1 MKNRSFL
8 VLVMVLFLGWSSYGQ
23 TISGQVN
30 AAETGEP
37 LPGVA
42 VSLKSQNKAVLT
54 DFNGKFSIEAAE
66 GDVLTFSS
74 MGMESREVKATS
86 TFMLVSLKSTS
97 NELQEVVVTA
107 GGIARERKALGFGV
121 EEVGGSELKESGE
134 TNMISGISAK
144 VSGVQVTNS
153 SGAAGAASY
162 IKIRGNATFTANDNQ
177 PLMVVDG
184 VPIDNSQ
191 IATSDLRGGVA
202 NSNRAIDINPD
213 DIESIS
219 VLKGGAAA
227 ALYGTR
233 GANGVILI
241 TTKKGAYGQD
251 FQVNVSSTME
261 ITQANRLPELQTKYS
276 QGYFG
281 SFDGGTSNAFSWGPA
296 LADLGYDANGNI
308 VQDPSQMVS
317 QGVTPFDHY
326 DFFKRGRRLNN
337 SVTLSGGG
345 KQSSYYLSI
354 ANLQDEGI
362 IPLNRFD
369 RTTIRLTGTGQ
380 IATNLKA
387 TASLAYTNSGGYRVQ
402 QGSNTSGL
410 MLGLLRTP
418 PSFDNSNGVDD
429 PTDPAA
435 YINPDG
441 SQRNYRAGGGYDNPY
456 WTINMNPFTD
466 DVNRVFG
473 YTKFDWSPVEGLM
486 VSYRY
491 GIDQYSDV
499 RKQIIAINS
508 RSFPGGS
515 INDETYLV
523 KEQNHDLTARYS
535 TKLGPIGA
543 NFLAGFNAN
552 DRERKYVGTYGTG
565 LVLPNFYNMSNAT
578 NQQAYE
584 SFQGRRIWGVYGE
597 AQFDYGDWA
606 YLTLTARRD
615 QASTFGNVATPILY
629 PSASLSIILTDL
641 LKVESDVLSFAKLR
655 ASSAKVGSEPGF
667 ASNATYFNQAGVGSG
682 WITGISFPYMG
693 VTGFTQS
700 NTLGNPEL
708 RPEYTITNEVGLEL
722 RFFQNKLSLDVT
734 AYEQRSE
741 DLIVA
746 VPVAG
751 SSGFTSS
758 FLNAGSMSNSG
769 IELQLNTNL
778 VQTEDFSL
786 NAGLN
791 FTRNRNV
798 VEKLADGVD
807 VISLPWGFF
816 GANQRLVAGEAYGTL
831 YGDDWLR
838 DENGNAL
845 VTADGYPVYSS
856 TEVVVGDPN
865 PDYLMGI
872 NGDARYKN
880 WSFNMLWDIRR
891 GGDIWNG
898 TRGALYYFG
907 THADTDIM
915 PDGTKRG
922 ETYVWEDVVMG
933 NTGVYAPGEVDA
945 NGNEIAGQ
953 PNSTPILH
961 DIDSYALGP
970 LSGFTGASR
979 PFIEDGS
986 WLRLRTVSLNYQFSK
1001 ASLENTKLKGLSLGI
1016 TGRNLF
1022 LLTPYRGVDPETNL
1036 SGATNSQG
1044 ADYFNMPNTM
1054 GVLFNLRANL

>member
-1 MKNRSFL
+1 MKNKTLL
-8 VLVMVLFLGWSSYGQ
+8 VCL
-23 TISGQVN
+23 
-30 AAETGEP
+30 
-37 LPGVA
+37 
-42 VSLKSQNKAVLT
+42 
-54 DFNGKFSIEAAE
+54 
-66 GDVLTFSS
+66 LTFLWGSS
-74 MGMESREVKATS
+74 AWAQNETDKGQPEVPDV
-86 TFMLVSLKSTS
+86 FEQL
-97 NELQEVVVTA
+97 EEVVVTA
-107 GGIARERKALGFGV
+107 GGIAREKKALGFGV
-121 EEVGGSELKESGE
+121 EEVEGASIKESGE
-134 TNMISGISAK
+134 TNIVSGISAK

-162 IKIRGNATFTANDNQ
+162 IKIRGNATFTSNDNQ

-191 IATSDLRGGVA
+191 IRTSDLRAGVA
-202 NSNRAIDINPD
+202 YSNRAIDINPD

-251 FQVNVSSTME
+251 FQVNVNSSME
-261 ITQANRLPELQTKYS
+261 ITQVNKLPEVQNKYS

-281 SFDGGTSNAFSWGPA
+281 TYGGGTSNPFSWGPA
-296 LADLGYDANGNI
+296 LSELGYDADGNI
-308 VQDPSQMVS
+308 TQSATG
-317 QGVTPFDHY
+317 GVAPY
-326 DFFKRGRRLNN
+326 DNLAFFQRGRRLNN

-345 KQSSYYLSI
+345 KTSSYYLSLS
-354 ANLQDEGI
+354 NLQDEGI
-362 IPLNRFD
+362 VPLNRFD

-387 TASLAYTNSGGYRVQ
+387 TASLAYSSSGGYRVQ

-429 PTDPAA
+429 PSDPAA
-435 YINPDG
+435 YQNADG

-456 WTINMNPFTD
+456 WTINKNPFTD
-466 DVNRVFG
+466 NVNRVFG
-473 YTKFDWSPVEGLM
+473 YTTLDWSPVEGLL
-486 VSYRY
+486 VTYRY

-499 RKQIIAINS
+499 RKQVIAINS
-508 RSFPGGS
+508 RTFPGGS
-515 INDETYLV
+515 ISDEAYTV

-535 TKLGPIGA
+535 MDLGVIGA
-543 NFLAGFNAN
+543 NFLGGFNAN
-552 DRERKYVGTYGTG
+552 QRDYKYIGTYGTG
-565 LVLPNFYNMSNAT
+565 LVLPDFYNMSNAQ

-584 SFQGRRIWGVYGE
+584 SFSGRRLWGVYGE
-597 AQFDYGDWA
+597 AQLDYEDWA
-606 YLTLTARRD
+606 FLTLTARRD
-615 QASTFGNVATPILY
+615 QASTFGNVSTPILY
-629 PSASLSIILTDL
+629 PSASLAIVLTDAL
-641 LKVESDVLSFAKLR
+641 DIKSDFLSYAKLR
-655 ASSAKVGSEPGF
+655 ASSAKVGSEPSF

-682 WITGISFPYMG
+682 WINGISFPYLG

-700 NTLGNPEL
+700 NVLGNPDL
-708 RPEYTITNEVGLEL
+708 RPEYTVTNEVGAEF
-722 RFFQNKLSLDVT
+722 RFFDNKISTDVT
-734 AYEQRSE
+734 FYQQRSE

-758 FLNAGSMSNSG
+758 FLNAGTMTNTG
-769 IELQLNTNL
+769 VELQLNASL
-778 VQTEDFSL
+778 VETDDFSL
-786 NAGLN
+786 DAGMT
-791 FTRNRNV
+791 FTRNRNI

-807 VISLPWGFF
+807 VIGLPWGFF

-845 VTADGYPVYSS
+845 VTADGYPIYSS
-856 TEVVVGDPN
+856 TEVVVGNPN

-872 NGDARYKN
+872 TTNASYKN
-880 WSFNMLWDIRR
+880 WSFNMLWDIRQ

-907 THADTDIM
+907 THIDTDVM
-915 PDGTKRG
+915 PDGTQRG
-922 ETYVWEDVVMG
+922 ETFVWEDVVMG
-933 NTGVYAPGEVDA
+933 NNGYYAPGEVDA
-945 NGNEIAGQ
+945 NGNDIGGQ
-953 PNSTPILH
+953 PNNTPIVN

-986 WLRLRTVSLNYQFSK
+986 WVRLRNIGVNYRFDK
-1001 ASLENTKLKGLSLGI
+1001 DALKGTKLKGLTMGVS
-1016 TGRNLF
+1016 GRNIF
-1022 LLTPYRGVDPETNL
+1022 LSTPYRGVDPETNL

-1054 GVLFNLRANL
+1054 GVIFNLKANL

>member
-1 MKNRSFL
+1 MKNKFLLVWSFL
-8 VLVMVLFLGWSSYGQ
+8 IACSVTAFAQ
-23 TISGQVN
+23 N
-30 AAETGEP
+30 EPKKGEVP
-37 LPGVA
+37 EVP
-42 VSLKSQNKAVLT
+42 
-54 DFNGKFSIEAAE
+54 
-66 GDVLTFSS
+66 DVFEQL
-74 MGMESREVKATS
+74 E
-86 TFMLVSLKSTS
+86 
-97 NELQEVVVTA
+97 EVVVTA
-107 GGIARERKALGFGV
+107 GGIAREKKALGFGV
-121 EEVGGSELKESGE
+121 EEVKGAAIKESGE
-134 TNMISGISAK
+134 TNIVSGISAK

-162 IKIRGNATFTANDNQ
+162 IKIRGNATFSSNDNQ

-191 IATSDLRGGVA
+191 IATSDLRAGVA

-241 TTKKGAYGQD
+241 TTKKGAYNQD
-251 FQVNVSSTME
+251 FKVNVSSSME
-261 ITQANRLPELQTKYS
+261 ISQVNKMPEVQNKYS

-281 SFDGGTSNAFSWGPA
+281 SYAGGTSNPFSWGPA
-296 LADLGYDANGNI
+296 LSDLAYDSNGMITQDSATVANNPG
-308 VQDPSQMVS
+308 
-317 QGVTPFDHY
+317 GVNPY
-326 DFFKRGRRLNN
+326 DNTAFLQRGRRMNN
-337 SVTLSGGG
+337 SITLSGGG
-345 KQSSYYLSI
+345 QKSAYYLSI
-354 ANLQDEGI
+354 SNLQDQGI
-362 IPLNRFD
+362 VPLNVFD

-380 IATNLKA
+380 IASNLKA
-387 TASLAYTNSGGYRVQ
+387 TASLAYSNSGGYRVQ

-418 PSFDNSNGVDD
+418 PTFDNSNGVED

-435 YINPDG
+435 YLNADG

-466 DVNRVFG
+466 EVNRVFG
-473 YTKFDWSPVEGLM
+473 YTKFDWSPADDLLI
-486 VSYRY
+486 SYRY

-499 RKQIIAINS
+499 RKQIISINS
-508 RSFPGGS
+508 RTFPGGS
-515 INDETYLV
+515 ISDEVYSI
-523 KEQNHDLTARYS
+523 KEQNHDLTATYS
-535 TKLGPIGA
+535 MDLGPIGA
-543 NFLAGFNAN
+543 NFLGGFNAN
-552 DRERKYVGTYGTG
+552 QRDRKYVGTYGTG
-565 LVLPNFYNMSNAT
+565 LVLPNFYNMSNAQ

-584 SFQGRRIWGVYGE
+584 SIVGRRLWGMYAEG
-597 AQFDYGDWA
+597 QFDYEDWA
-606 YLTLTARRD
+606 FLTLTARRD
-615 QASTFGNVATPILY
+615 QASTFGNVSTPIIY
-629 PSASLSIILTDL
+629 PSASLALILTEALDIQ
-641 LKVESDVLSFAKLR
+641 SDVLNFAKLR
-655 ASSAKVGSEPGF
+655 LSSAQVGSEPPF

-682 WITGISFPYMG
+682 WINGISFPYQG

-700 NTLGNPEL
+700 DILGNPDL
-708 RPEYTITNEVGLEL
+708 RPEYTVTNEIGFEA
-722 RFFQNKLSLDVT
+722 RMFGNKVSADVT
-734 AYEQRSE
+734 LYQQTSE

-758 FLNAGSMSNSG
+758 FVNAGSMTNTG
-769 IELQLNTNL
+769 VEVQLNAKL
-778 VQTEDFSL
+778 IDTEDFKL
-786 NAGLN
+786 DAGMT
-791 FTRNRNV
+791 FTRNRNIV
-798 VEKLADGVD
+798 KKLADGVD

-816 GANQRLVAGEAYGTL
+816 GANQRLVEGEAYGTL
-831 YGDDWLR
+831 YGDDWAR
-838 DENGNAL
+838 DEAGNAL
-845 VTADGYPVYSS
+845 VDASGYPIYSS

-872 NGDARYKN
+872 TSGATYKN
-880 WSFNMLWDIRR
+880 WSFNMLWDIRQ

-907 THADTDIM
+907 THIDTDVM

-922 ETYVWEDVVMG
+922 ETFVWEDVVMG
-933 NTGVYAPGEVDA
+933 NSGVYAPGTVDA
-945 NGNEIAGQ
+945 DGNDISGNVNTSQ
-953 PNSTPILH
+953 IPN

-986 WLRLRTVSLNYQFSK
+986 WVRLRNIGVNYKFDPDALSG
-1001 ASLENTKLKGLSLGI
+1001 TKLKGLSVGVS
-1016 TGRNLF
+1016 GRNIF
-1022 LLTPYRGVDPETNL
+1022 LSTPYRGVDPETNL

-1054 GVLFNLRANL
+1054 GIIFNLKANL

>member
-1 MKNRSFL
+1 MKNKFLLVWSFL
-8 VLVMVLFLGWSSYGQ
+8 IAFSATAFAQ
-23 TISGQVN
+23 NEPDQ
-30 AAETGEP
+30 GEVP
-37 LPGVA
+37 ELP
-42 VSLKSQNKAVLT
+42 
-54 DFNGKFSIEAAE
+54 
-66 GDVLTFSS
+66 DVFEQL
-74 MGMESREVKATS
+74 E
-86 TFMLVSLKSTS
+86 
-97 NELQEVVVTA
+97 EVVVTA
-107 GGIARERKALGFGV
+107 GGIAREKKALGFGV
-121 EEVGGSELKESGE
+121 EEVKGASIKESGE
-134 TNMISGISAK
+134 SNIVSGISAK

-191 IATSDLRGGVA
+191 IATEDLRSGVA

-241 TTKKGAYGQD
+241 TTKKGAYGED
-251 FQVNVSSTME
+251 FKVNVSSSME
-261 ITQANRLPELQTKYS
+261 ISQVNKLPELQNKYS

-281 SFDGGTSNAFSWGPA
+281 TYGGGTSNAFSWGPA
-296 LADLGYDANGNI
+296 LADLGYDADGNI
-308 VQDPSQMVS
+308 TQDATG
-317 QGVTPFDHY
+317 GVTPY
-326 DFFKRGRRLNN
+326 DNTGFLQRGRRLNN
-337 SVTLSGGG
+337 SLTLSGGG
-345 KQSSYYLSI
+345 QKSSYYLSI
-354 ANLQDEGI
+354 ANLQDQGI
-362 IPLNRFD
+362 VPLNQFD
-369 RTTIRLTGTGQ
+369 RTTIRLTGSGQ

-387 TASLAYTNSGGYRVQ
+387 TASLAYSNSGGYRVQ

-418 PSFDNSNGVDD
+418 PSFDNSNGVTD
-429 PTDPAA
+429 PTDPSAFLNA
-435 YINPDG
+435 DG

-473 YTKFDWSPVEGLM
+473 YTKFDWSPVENLL

-499 RKQIIAINS
+499 RKQIISINS
-508 RSFPGGS
+508 RTFPGGS
-515 INDETYLV
+515 IADEAYAI

-535 TKLGPIGA
+535 MDLGPIGA
-543 NFLAGFNAN
+543 SFFGGFNAN
-552 DRERKYVGTYGTG
+552 QRDRKYVGTYGTG
-565 LVLPNFYNMSNAT
+565 LVLPNFYNMSNAQ

-584 SFQGRRIWGVYGE
+584 SFVGRRLWGIYGE
-597 AQFDYGDWA
+597 AQFDYADWA

-615 QASTFGNVATPILY
+615 QASTFGNVSTPILY
-629 PSASLSIILTDL
+629 PSASLSLILTEAL
-641 LKVESDVLSFAKLR
+641 GIESDVLNFAKLR
-655 ASSAKVGSEPGF
+655 ASSAQVGSEPGF

-682 WITGISFPYMG
+682 WINGISFPYLG

-700 NTLGNPEL
+700 NTLGNPNL
-708 RPEYTITNEVGLEL
+708 LPEYTVTNEIGGEV
-722 RFFQNKLSLDVT
+722 RMFNNKISADITLYQQTSK
-734 AYEQRSE
+734 

-751 SSGFTSS
+751 SSGYTSS
-758 FLNAGSMSNSG
+758 FINAGEMTNTG
-769 IELQLNTNL
+769 VELQLNANL
-778 VQTEDFSL
+778 VKTDDFTWD
-786 NAGLN
+786 AGMT
-791 FTRNRNV
+791 FTRNRNIV
-798 VEKLADGVD
+798 KKLADGVD

-816 GANQRLVAGEAYGTL
+816 GANQRLVEGEAYGTL
-831 YGDDWLR
+831 YGDDWAR

-845 VTADGYPVYSS
+845 VDASGYPVYSS

-872 NGDARYKN
+872 TSAATYKN
-880 WSFNMLWDIRR
+880 WSFNMLWDIRQ

-907 THADTDIM
+907 THADTDVM

-922 ETYVWEDVVMG
+922 ETFVWEDVVAG
-933 NTGVYAPGEVDA
+933 NNGVYAPGTTDA
-945 NGNEIAGQ
+945 DGNDISGQ
-953 PNSTPILH
+953 PNTTPILN

-986 WLRLRTVSLNYQFSK
+986 WVRLRNIGVNYRFDADALNG
-1001 ASLENTKLKGLSLGI
+1001 TKLKGLSVGVS
-1016 TGRNLF
+1016 GRNIF
-1022 LLTPYRGVDPETNL
+1022 LRTPYRGVDPETNL

-1054 GVLFNLRANL
+1054 GVIFNLKANL